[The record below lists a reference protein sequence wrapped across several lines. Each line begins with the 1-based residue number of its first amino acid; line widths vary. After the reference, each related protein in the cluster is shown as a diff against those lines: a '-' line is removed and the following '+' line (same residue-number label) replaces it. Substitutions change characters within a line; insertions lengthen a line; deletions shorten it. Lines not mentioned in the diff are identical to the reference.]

1 MSPQTRIEQ
10 LIRPEVRAMQAYPVS
25 DATGM
30 VKLDVMESPYG
41 LPEELKQPMAE
52 LAQRIGYNRYPV
64 PTAPTLLP
72 LMKEVFNVPPGCDML
87 LGNGSDECISIV
99 TTATATDGGKIL
111 APVPT
116 FPMFNMAAINFR
128 QQFVGVPL
136 NADFTLDLE
145 RMLAAIKEHQPN
157 VVWLAYPCN
166 PTGNLFP
173 AQAVEAILR
182 ASPGLVVVDEAY
194 QPYAG
199 GATFM
204 PRLAE
209 FDNLLVMRTVSKIG
223 MAGMRLGYLCGQAAW
238 IKEFDKVRP
247 PFNVGVMTQAMV
259 ELMLR
264 HKPLFDAQAA
274 AVLAER
280 EGVRAQLRGIAGV
293 TEFPSATNFILARV
307 PDGNK
312 TYADLLQS
320 KVLVKNFSNAH
331 PLLANCLRL
340 TIGTPSE
347 NHAMIEAIKKSLA
360 P

>member
-1 MSPQTRIEQ
+1 MSVQDRVNQ
-10 LIRPEVRAMQAYPVS
+10 SIRAEIRAMAAYPVS

-30 VKLDVMESPYG
+30 TKLDVMESPYG
-41 LPEELKQPMAE
+41 LPDALKAPIAQ
-52 LAQRIGYNRYPV
+52 LAQEIAYNRYPV
-64 PTAPTLLP
+64 PSAPTLLP
-72 LMKEVFNVPPGCDML
+72 LMKSVFSLPTGCDML

-99 TTATATDGGKIL
+99 TAATAKDGGKIL

-116 FPMFNMAAINFR
+116 FPMFNLSAINFR
-128 QQFVGVPL
+128 QTFVGVPL
-136 NADFTLDLE
+136 NADFTLDLP
-145 RMLAAIKEHQPN
+145 RMLEAVRTHQPE
-157 VVWLAYPCN
+157 VIWLAYPCN

-173 AQAVEAILR
+173 ASAVEAIVR
-182 ASPGLVVVDEAY
+182 EARGLVIVDEAY

-204 PRLAE
+204 PRLTE

-238 IKEFDKVRP
+238 IREIDKVRT
-247 PFNVGVMTQAMV
+247 PFNVNVTTQAMV
-259 ELMLR
+259 ELMLK

-280 EGVRAQLRGIAGV
+280 AVVDKALEDIAGV
-293 TEFPSATNFILARV
+293 QAFPSAANFILARM

-312 TYADLLQS
+312 TYNDLLAR

-340 TIGTPSE
+340 TIGKPEE
-347 NHAMIEAIKKSLA
+347 NRAMIAAIKASLA
-360 P
+360 S